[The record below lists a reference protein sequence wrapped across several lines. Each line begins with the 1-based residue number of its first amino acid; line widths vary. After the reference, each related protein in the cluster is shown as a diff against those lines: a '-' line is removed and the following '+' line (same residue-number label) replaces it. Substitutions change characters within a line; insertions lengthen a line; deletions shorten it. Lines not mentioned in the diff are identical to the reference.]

1 MNTCGALGGVIGA
14 LAILAPAAEVA
25 ANVSEA
31 AGIGAQTEPSVY
43 FTALTSVFPAP
54 SVSPALQ
61 SIRRINPRG
70 KKPNKTQQ
78 KERLDW
84 RQPIQTARSMPAAT
98 SRARSSPRLTHAC
111 TSAAKLNRRTAEPV
125 FGGTN
130 EAAIVSTA
138 VALDGGQA
146 GPHLLVGSSRSGQL
160 SFSTTTS
167 GPGVSG
173 IGVLISC
180 APRVPATPAKTTDR
194 RYHNVFMCQK
204 EQAPHSNPLAVCLEN
219 EFFLVNDAGIPPVL
233 SHTVNVPVPT
243 LNILT
248 QPEKSPK

>member
-1 MNTCGALGGVIGA
+1 
-14 LAILAPAAEVA
+14 
-25 ANVSEA
+25 
-31 AGIGAQTEPSVY
+31 
-43 FTALTSVFPAP
+43 
-54 SVSPALQ
+54 VSPALQ
-61 SIRRINPRG
+61 SIRRMNPRG

-180 APRVPATPAKTTDR
+180 APRVSLRHPPKQQTGDIIICSCVRKSKLHTRT
-194 RYHNVFMCQK
+194 
-204 EQAPHSNPLAVCLEN
+204 HSQYVWRTNFSL
-219 EFFLVNDAGIPPVL
+219 
-233 SHTVNVPVPT
+233 
-243 LNILT
+243 
-248 QPEKSPK
+248 

>member
-1 MNTCGALGGVIGA
+1 
-14 LAILAPAAEVA
+14 
-25 ANVSEA
+25 
-31 AGIGAQTEPSVY
+31 
-43 FTALTSVFPAP
+43 
-54 SVSPALQ
+54 
-61 SIRRINPRG
+61 
-70 KKPNKTQQ
+70 
-78 KERLDW
+78 
-84 RQPIQTARSMPAAT
+84 MPAAT

-180 APRVPATPAKTTDR
+180 APRVPATPAKTIER
-194 RYHNVFMCQK
+194 RYHMFMCQR

-243 LNILT
+243 LNMLT